1 MVLSS
6 LRVCAYRV
14 RVPRTRAGVCALLI
28 FSALVPRL
36 KNFFRGY
43 IGAGRR
49 VRAVGRVG
57 GPSPWSPGS
66 LPFGL
71 SRVRARLRCCR
82 RLVPLDSSRICYT
95 DSFQVSAVPLSGPLV
110 PVRAGCSSSVSVLS
124 FRLCGSSWRCFR
136 SASLPGLPPLPPL
149 YGVGGVLWWGV
160 LIPPGYSGQ

>member
-1 MVLSS
+1 MG
-6 LRVCAYRV
+6 AE
-14 RVPRTRAGVCALLI
+14 AGW
-28 FSALVPRL
+28 
-36 KNFFRGY
+36 
-43 IGAGRR
+43 
-49 VRAVGRVG
+49 G
-57 GPSPWSPGS
+57 GPAPWSPGS

-136 SASLPGLPPLPPL
+136 SASLPGLPPLPHL
-149 YGVGGVLWWGV
+149 YGVGGVLWWGCLFLRGILV
-160 LIPPGYSGQ
+160 NGRVKFGRTFCRYPPAVNDVGSIKEKINNALNGF